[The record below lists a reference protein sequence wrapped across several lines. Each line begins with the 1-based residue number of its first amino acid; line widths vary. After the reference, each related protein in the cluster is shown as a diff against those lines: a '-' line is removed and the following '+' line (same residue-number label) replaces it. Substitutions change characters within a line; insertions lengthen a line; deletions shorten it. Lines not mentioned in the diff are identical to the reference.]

1 MRFLYQPKWLNL
13 QTRLVDINGSNRKVI
28 LEEKILEWILKNKIL
43 GFKKELVLIKMT
55 DFDEIFTF

>member
-13 QTRLVDINGSNRKVI
+13 QTRLVDINGSNSKVV

-43 GFKKELVLIKMT
+43 GFKKELVVIKMT
-55 DFDEIFTF
+55 DFDAIFTF